1 MSATQFCQPNTIQH
15 VYPTTTGNFVK
26 VLDLQN
32 DLLYNSMQRQLSPSS
47 LPNIKSFKNSK
58 PKNST
63 NCTVAIYRCFSK
75 AENNNETLQFYLTY
89 IAFICTQNAGYVQ
102 N

>member
-89 IAFICTQNAGYVQ
+89 IEFICTQNAGYVQ

>member
-1 MSATQFCQPNTIQH
+1 MSETQFCQPNTIQH
-15 VYPTTTGNFVK
+15 VYSTTAGNFVK

-58 PKNST
+58 PENST

-75 AENNNETLQFYLTY
+75 AENNNETLQ
-89 IAFICTQNAGYVQ
+89 
-102 N
+102 